1 MRTTSVY
8 VTIFVMPRFPFLS
21 QHYRSPV
28 VPFLYSVY
36 VVSQFVL
43 SIWGTPETQLLFTS
57 KTSYGNMK
65 MTRYEYNGF
74 VVLYMCRTK
83 DFSATSYHNAKRW
96 TRSSLTANSRTKRW
110 PSACR
115 REIASRIC
123 GAYPV
128 LDRGNEETTAFQV
141 SSSVSQ
147 LDDLH
152 KASKTLAGV
161 SIAITGMP
169 DRTAEWIRK
178 LISNAVHQ
186 KT

>member
-1 MRTTSVY
+1 MR
-8 VTIFVMPRFPFLS
+8 
-21 QHYRSPV
+21 
-28 VPFLYSVY
+28 
-36 VVSQFVL
+36 
-43 SIWGTPETQLLFTS
+43 
-57 KTSYGNMK
+57 

-83 DFSATSYHNAKRW
+83 NFSATSNHNAKRW

-115 REIASRIC
+115 REMASRIC

-128 LDRGNEETTAFQV
+128 LDRGNEDTTAFQV

-169 DRTAEWIRK
+169 DRTAEWTRK
-178 LISNAVHQ
+178 LISNALSRNICFVCFRCLRASPGS
-186 KT
+186 TNWTSGMGPDVLDRVGPCECDNTDVPDVSASIRFCSAICS